1 MCFIFLIIWCLLEIF
16 QDARN
21 GHGFYRLPQMLN
33 INPTSTINFILSKN
47 GVTLLGSQQA
57 ANEVVSR
64 ILEDN

>member
-1 MCFIFLIIWCLLEIF
+1 
-16 QDARN
+16 
-21 GHGFYRLPQMLN
+21 MLN
-33 INPTSTINFILSKN
+33 INPTSTINFVLSKN